1 MRFGVEAHV
10 CVLQSALDALSLG
23 LGITHIAGREANLA
37 HGANTLG
44 GDQPI
49 LEGASIDESG
59 LAQVFRRN
67 RVYQGISEPLII

>member
-1 MRFGVEAHV
+1 MRFSVEAHV
-10 CVLQSALDALSLG
+10 CVLQSALDALFLG
-23 LGITHIAGREANLA
+23 LCITHIAGREASLA
-37 HGANTLG
+37 HAANTLG

-59 LAQVFRRN
+59 LAQAFRRN